1 MGYAHLCS
9 VPFFLFKQNTMK
21 QRITGHTELIGLIA
35 DPIRNSKSPMMHNTA
50 FEALGLDYVYLAFE
64 VDNASLKSAV
74 QGLKAMKVRGF
85 NVSMPVKGAIIQYL
99 DRLSPAAKLCSAVNT
114 VVNEDGKLMGYN
126 TDGIGFMEACK
137 DENMDIIGQKITV
150 LGAGGA
156 ATAVCMQAAL
166 DGVREISI
174 FNGKDAFWEKAMDN
188 VRRINEHTACKAQCF
203 SLDDTDALR
212 REIEDSAM
220 LVNATGCGFCQPV
233 GPCLIPDA
241 SYLRK
246 ELMVFDV
253 IYSPAETQL
262 LVWAKEKGCRYSNGL
277 EMMFF
282 QGAASFK
289 LWTGKDMPLDVVREV
304 FKAE

>member
-1 MGYAHLCS
+1 
-9 VPFFLFKQNTMK
+9 
-21 QRITGHTELIGLIA
+21 
-35 DPIRNSKSPMMHNTA
+35 
-50 FEALGLDYVYLAFE
+50 
-64 VDNASLKSAV
+64 
-74 QGLKAMKVRGF
+74 
-85 NVSMPVKGAIIQYL
+85 
-99 DRLSPAAKLCSAVNT
+99 
-114 VVNEDGKLMGYN
+114 MGYN

-282 QGAASFK
+282 QGAAAFK